1 MVLRPIT
8 AQDFEEALKQV
19 VASVSGDSSV
29 MADLREWHSQYG
41 EGNERAG
48 WNPKLSY
55 FT

>member
-8 AQDFEEALKQV
+8 AQDFEEALKKV
-19 VASVSGDSSV
+19 VASVSEDNSV
-29 MADLREWHSQYG
+29 MSDLRQWHSQYG
-41 EGNERAG
+41 EGSERAG